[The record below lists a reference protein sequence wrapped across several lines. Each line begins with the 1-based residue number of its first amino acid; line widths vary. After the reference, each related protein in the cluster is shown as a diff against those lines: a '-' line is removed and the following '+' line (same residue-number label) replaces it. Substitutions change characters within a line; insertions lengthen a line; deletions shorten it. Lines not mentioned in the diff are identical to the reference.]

1 MGLWL
6 KNGLGVS
13 RRRDGQ
19 KEMGTRGWAGGM
31 MGRGDDGSRP
41 MCLICRAGI
50 SAAQAWHEKREK
62 AQQRMEPRADGS
74 ELIRGDGHRSWQT
87 HARQTPV
94 SVPLLSARNLEQRSD
109 VLLF

>member
-31 MGRGDDGSRP
+31 MGRGDDGQ
-41 MCLICRAGI
+41 G
-50 SAAQAWHEKREK
+50 
-62 AQQRMEPRADGS
+62 G
-74 ELIRGDGHRSWQT
+74 
-87 HARQTPV
+87 
-94 SVPLLSARNLEQRSD
+94 
-109 VLLF
+109 